1 MNNRHPNTNL
11 KNSFFNDA
19 KYWIQRL
26 NLKKHPEGGYFKETY
41 RSAERVLAAHL
52 PPRFG
57 GDRCFSTSIYFL
69 LESDDFSAFHRIKSD
84 EVWHFYHGSSLIL
97 YRIDAEGMLFKTKL
111 GNNLEN
117 GELFQVHIKAGNWFG
132 ARVSKPDSFALV
144 GCTVAPGFEFSDFE
158 LGSSR
163 DLIKL
168 YPRHREII
176 EFLTRQ

>member
-1 MNNRHPNTNL
+1 MNHNQ
-11 KNSFFNDA
+11 KNSLIGGS

-41 RSAERVLAAHL
+41 RSAERIPAVHL
-52 PPRFG
+52 PARYG

-84 EVWHFYHGSSLIL
+84 EVWHFYHGSALTL
-97 YRIDAEGMLFKTKL
+97 YRIDAEGMLFETKL
-111 GNNLEN
+111 GNNLEK
-117 GELFQVHIKAGNWFG
+117 GELFQVHIKAFNWFA
-132 ARVSKPDSFALV
+132 ARVSEPESFALV

-158 LGSSR
+158 LGNRR

-168 YPRHREII
+168 YPRHRELI
-176 EFLTRQ
+176 ETLTRE

>member
-1 MNNRHPNTNL
+1 MNNRHNNSNH
-11 KNSFFNDA
+11 KNSLLNEA
-19 KYWIQRL
+19 KFWIQRL
-26 NLKKHPEGGYFKETY
+26 NLIKLPEGGFFKETY
-41 RSAERVLAAHL
+41 RSTERILAAHL

-69 LESDDFSAFHRIKSD
+69 LESEDFSAFHRIKSD
-84 EVWHFYHGSSLIL
+84 EVWHFYHGTAITL
-97 YRIDAEGMLFKTKL
+97 YRIDSEGMLFETKL

-132 ARVSKPDSFALV
+132 ARVSEPDSFALV

-158 LGSSR
+158 LAKRR

-168 YPRHREII
+168 YPRHAEII
-176 EFLTRQ
+176 ESLTRE